1 MDSIHNLRPECLPL
15 DLPRQLTQGFLHH
28 ISEKIAKAPILKK

>member
-1 MDSIHNLRPECLPL
+1 MDSIHNLLPECLQL

-28 ISEKIAKAPILKK
+28 ISEKIATAPILEK